1 MAKDYAKSAQTAL
14 KLIKKFGVVGALL
27 RNEGILIDVNSPW
40 EGKTT
45 TEISYPANIALVP
58 INSKDKSLMSDSL
71 ADKTIATAYMDA
83 VELTEIPEIGD
94 SILHDSIKWQIESI
108 EPLKPATVNIV
119 WTMVVSQ

>member
-1 MAKDYAKSAQTAL
+1 M
-14 KLIKKFGVVGALL
+14 
-27 RNEGILIDVNSPW
+27 ILIDSNYTW

-45 TEISYPANIALVP
+45 AEIYYPANIALVP

-71 ADKTIATAYMDA
+71 ADKTIATAYMDS
-83 VELTEIPEIGD
+83 VEFTETPEIGD
-94 SILHDSIKWQIESI
+94 NILHDSIKWQIESI